1 MEKLKIELIEIAL
14 RAQRSGLC
22 KHKTGNFSIRD
33 KETGLI
39 VITPTGVDRE
49 ELTPDHI
56 PVINIKGETIESV
69 LGLKPTSEG
78 QMHLSIY
85 RNFPE
90 TAAIVHT
97 HSIEATSFAILNKS
111 IPAITYEVASLGLKE
126 AHIPVAKYARPGTVE
141 LSESV
146 VEPLKKSDVIL
157 LEKHG
162 VVCIDSNSLYD
173 AYLKAE
179 FVEEVATLYKN
190 TLIINQGEEPDSI
203 SQEELDA
210 WQYPEI
216 FKN

>member
-1 MEKLKIELIEIAL
+1 MKKLKTELIEIAL

-33 KETGLI
+33 KKTGLI

-56 PVINIKGETIESV
+56 PVIDEKGKIVESV

-85 RNFPE
+85 RNFPK
-90 TAAIVHT
+90 TSAIVHT
-97 HSIEATSFAILNKS
+97 HSVEATSFAILNKS

-126 AHIPVAKYARPGTVE
+126 ARIPVARYARPGTVE

-146 VEPLKKSDVIL
+146 IEPLKKSDVIL

-162 VVCIDSNSLYD
+162 VVCIDEISLYD

-190 TLIINQGEEPDSI
+190 TLIINQGKEPTSI

-216 FKN
+216 FQD